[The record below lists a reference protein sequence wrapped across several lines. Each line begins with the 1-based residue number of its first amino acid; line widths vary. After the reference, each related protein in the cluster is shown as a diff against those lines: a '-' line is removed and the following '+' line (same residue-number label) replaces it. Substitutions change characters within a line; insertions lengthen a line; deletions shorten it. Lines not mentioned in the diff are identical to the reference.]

1 MEFNQKQ
8 FEKVLFKGLLTDNSV
23 FSSVYD
29 FLSPE
34 IFEIKSFQPVV
45 KFYKKFFKK
54 RGRIPT
60 TEELKLYLK
69 DNAFFNSVKDA
80 FSKVADIE
88 FEDIDKK
95 LFYESCEVFLKERIA
110 MLALNEIVDELG
122 NKGIDAAKVVKRFE
136 SVAGISLN
144 QDIGFDIFEDVDKF
158 IEEAKKPD
166 KRLPTGFKNIDKFI
180 GGGLLAD
187 GKMIGV
193 VCAETNM
200 GKSIMLGNLAVNC
213 VKAGKRVLLITLEMS
228 EMVYANRIYSALY
241 DININQTALHTEE
254 LKEYVA
260 DNNGGSMVIK
270 EFPPGMMTV
279 AQIKSYIDKLY
290 KAGREFDI
298 VCIDYL
304 TLMRA
309 VNAENSNDAGEE
321 ITRGLRALSYDFKIP
336 FFTAAQLNR
345 DAFGNKPDM
354 SNMARSIAICGEAD
368 FIIGLYREEGDEEL
382 SVMRVSFLKSRLGPK
397 GFSVKMYYNTE
408 CLRFEDMDE
417 NEEALNKE
425 QTQIMNTFNFL
436 ESKAK

>member
-193 VCAETNM
+193 VCD
-200 GKSIMLGNLAVNC
+200 G
-213 VKAGKRVLLITLEMS
+213 
-228 EMVYANRIYSALY
+228 
-241 DININQTALHTEE
+241 
-254 LKEYVA
+254 
-260 DNNGGSMVIK
+260 
-270 EFPPGMMTV
+270 
-279 AQIKSYIDKLY
+279 
-290 KAGREFDI
+290 
-298 VCIDYL
+298 
-304 TLMRA
+304 
-309 VNAENSNDAGEE
+309 
-321 ITRGLRALSYDFKIP
+321 
-336 FFTAAQLNR
+336 
-345 DAFGNKPDM
+345 
-354 SNMARSIAICGEAD
+354 
-368 FIIGLYREEGDEEL
+368 
-382 SVMRVSFLKSRLGPK
+382 
-397 GFSVKMYYNTE
+397 
-408 CLRFEDMDE
+408 
-417 NEEALNKE
+417 
-425 QTQIMNTFNFL
+425 
-436 ESKAK
+436 